1 MAPLINAIFESTVIV
16 VIVIKKTK
24 KKEKTNGNGNG
35 VKWSEGKLKWVVYNG
50 KNDKNGARQRHNI
63 TQRLLSLLEGGVY
76 RPSRPNVECF

>member
-35 VKWSEGKLKWVVYNG
+35 VKWGKKIEMGGLQ
-50 KNDKNGARQRHNI
+50 RQEW
-63 TQRLLSLLEGGVY
+63 QEWS
-76 RPSRPNVECF
+76 